1 MAREGATKANV
12 PPWRMGS
19 LDPQEDAEIPWRD
32 IQDAISQ
39 VAAAGTPGLV
49 ILLLVLAAFLGAE
62 YTVTPPRGVW
72 VLRAGDGRVHGRLRS
87 LPFGFLSGKK
97 RSEAAP
103 VEED

>member
-1 MAREGATKANV
+1 MLTWLLPHSLFGPGACG
-12 PPWRMGS
+12 RHY

-62 YTVTPPRGVW
+62 YTVTPPLGTR
-72 VLRAGDGRVHGRLRS
+72 DEHS
-87 LPFGFLSGKK
+87 
-97 RSEAAP
+97 
-103 VEED
+103 